1 MFDAVMRR
9 LARHAGLRWF
19 RFFERS
25 LEPGVAQGVE
35 RSALQMR
42 FVPPGEIGALWRDR
56 ELEVR
61 EEMAR
66 AASDRGDL
74 CVAAY
79 DGPLIA
85 GYCWHAFAPLPHL
98 DGVWVRFARHVAWP
112 YKSFVRPAY
121 RGRGIAQRLYRF
133 ADAAGVERGR
143 ITSVICVEAHNAP
156 SVAAALRAGYRGVG
170 AAGYLRRGSLFRDW
184 YSAPVRRLGVS
195 FYL

>member
-1 MFDAVMRR
+1 MLGAVMRR
-9 LARHAGLRWF
+9 LARHVGLRWF

-25 LEPGVAQGVE
+25 LDQIASHDLRQEG
-35 RSALQMR
+35 LQLR
-42 FVPPGEIGALWRDR
+42 FMPPGEIGALWRDR

-66 AASDRGDL
+66 AASERGDL

-79 DGPLIA
+79 DGPVIA
-85 GYCWHAFAPLPHL
+85 GYCWHAFAPVPHL

-133 ADAAGVERGR
+133 ADAAGIDRGR
-143 ITSVICVEAHNAP
+143 STSVICVEAHNAP
-156 SVAAALRAGYRGVG
+156 SVAAALRAGYRDAG

>member
-1 MFDAVMRR
+1 MFGAAMRR

-25 LEPGVAQGVE
+25 LDQAASHAPPDEG
-35 RSALQMR
+35 LQLR
-42 FVPPGEIGALWRDR
+42 FMPPGEIGALWRDR

-66 AASDRGDL
+66 AASERGDL

-79 DGPLIA
+79 DGALIA
-85 GYCWHAFAPLPHL
+85 GYCWHAFAPIPHL

-112 YKSFVRPAY
+112 YKSFVRPSY

-133 ADAAGVERGR
+133 ADAAGIERGR
-143 ITSVICVEAHNAP
+143 STSVICVEAHNTR
-156 SVAAALRAGYRGVG
+156 SVAAALRAGYRGAG
-170 AAGYLRRGSLFRDW
+170 AAGYLRRGNVFRDW

>member
-1 MFDAVMRR
+1 MLGAVMRR

-19 RFFERS
+19 RFFERP
-25 LEPGVAQGVE
+25 LDQAAPHGAQHEP
-35 RSALQMR
+35 LQIR

-56 ELEVR
+56 ELDVR

-66 AASDRGDL
+66 GASDRGDL

-79 DGPLIA
+79 DGPIIA
-85 GYCWHAFAPLPHL
+85 GYCWHAFTPIPHL

-112 YKSFVRPAY
+112 YKSFVRRSY
-121 RGRGIAQRLYRF
+121 RGRGIARRLYRF
-133 ADAAGVERGR
+133 ADPAGVERGR
-143 ITSVICVEAHNAP
+143 NTSVICVEAHNAP
-156 SVAAALRAGYRGVG
+156 SVAAALRAGYRDAGG
-170 AAGYLRRGSLFRDW
+170 AGYLRRGSLFRDW

>member
-1 MFDAVMRR
+1 MLGAVMRR
-9 LARHAGLRWF
+9 LARHVGLRWF

-25 LEPGVAQGVE
+25 LDQIASHDLRQEG
-35 RSALQMR
+35 LQLR
-42 FVPPGEIGALWRDR
+42 FMPPGEIGALWRDR

-66 AASDRGDL
+66 AASERGDL

-79 DGPLIA
+79 DGPVIA
-85 GYCWHAFAPLPHL
+85 GYCWHAFAPVPHL

-133 ADAAGVERGR
+133 ADAAGIDRGR
-143 ITSVICVEAHNAP
+143 CTSVICVEAHNAP
-156 SVAAALRAGYRGVG
+156 SVAAALRAGYRDAG